1 MTRFALLFVALIAL
15 PLAGCGFGSTAPSSG
30 PSLSQSW
37 QNGQP
42 GTAPQLASTG
52 PAPAAS
58 TSAALSAT
66 QVVDFIDPAASAKM
80 GEKDKA
86 EAASAQFYALQFG
99 RPGAPRAWSGPTGVS
114 GSVTVGPYVRVN
126 ALDCREFTHT
136 VTASSQS
143 FVRKGTACREA
154 DGRWSVAEIARS

>member
-1 MTRFALLFVALIAL
+1 MIRFAPTLAILIAL
-15 PLAGCGFGSTAPSSG
+15 PLAGCGFGTPTSSG

-37 QNGQP
+37 QGVQ
-42 GTAPQLASTG
+42 GDSAPQMASAG

-66 QVVDFIDPAASAKM
+66 QVVDFIDPTATSLM
-80 GEKDKA
+80 GDKDKA

-126 ALDCREFTHT
+126 ALDCREFSHT
-136 VTASSQS
+136 VSASGKSYI
-143 FVRKGTACREA
+143 RKGTACRET
-154 DGRWSVAEIARS
+154 DGRWSVAEIARG